1 VPANRQIKVRYE
13 DIARDT
19 LPTLNRLYEF
29 IGLDPLP
36 ALPDFREVENHI
48 LGNKMRKRGASE
60 IKLDER
66 WRTFFSD
73 SQLQLID
80 RLVAARA

>member
-1 VPANRQIKVRYE
+1 
-13 DIARDT
+13 
-19 LPTLNRLYEF
+19 
-29 IGLDPLP
+29 
-36 ALPDFREVENHI
+36 
-48 LGNKMRKRGASE
+48 MRKRGASE